1 MTAQNTRTAADPA
14 AAAKRRRRQAL
25 RNVAV
30 ATGSTVLVAGFL
42 VGVFFAFGEAGDVIA
57 ATPEATAS
65 AEIGDASVVVEVSG
79 DRIRVGAPEAATT
92 MAIWE
97 DFACGHCRE
106 YETQIGPTV
115 QELVAGGSLAVEYHL
130 LDFVSDYSAV
140 AGSAAACVATE
151 QPDVFFTVHA
161 TLFAIR
167 ENAEDEYSAEQLES
181 YLETAGVTDEGALEC
196 IGQARYGDWVA
207 QNAGAARD
215 AGITSTPTV
224 RINGE
229 DIGRVDAAQLRDL
242 VAQNAG

>member
-106 YETQIGPTV
+106 
-115 QELVAGGSLAVEYHL
+115 
-130 LDFVSDYSAV
+130 
-140 AGSAAACVATE
+140 
-151 QPDVFFTVHA
+151 
-161 TLFAIR
+161 
-167 ENAEDEYSAEQLES
+167 
-181 YLETAGVTDEGALEC
+181 
-196 IGQARYGDWVA
+196 
-207 QNAGAARD
+207 
-215 AGITSTPTV
+215 
-224 RINGE
+224 
-229 DIGRVDAAQLRDL
+229 
-242 VAQNAG
+242 